1 LTSYLMASMV
11 FLVLWFVILIRYFN
25 LPLAAL
31 LCLSSFGLGVAF
43 PFSVVHMGLQE
54 ALVLYGLLIPITGMG
69 IFLLNRHAFEP
80 APASVE
86 GTTGPTAVEAT
97 ATTSAAD
104 DIVEKAII
112 NGQTAS
118 LKEDIW
124 EKARIEEKS
133 VDSHS
138 EPADEF
144 GTPVV
149 EEPLVEVAPE
159 PDSVFL
165 DKVPVEPDTEQI
177 LEEAAAEAES
187 AEEVSVADPEEE
199 TVPVPSPDVAD
210 AVRSEDHTATEPQLS
225 SEDLVSMAVRLT
237 GDGEYEEAMRLLER
251 VLLTTPAVE
260 TLCLAVVEMST
271 VYQHLGQYRMASD
284 LLKVFLDDPE
294 TGTHPLSVLLSQK
307 MRFSSQLD
315 RLLREAGTPELP
327 YRQVPAELVNQAFN
341 TVTRV

>member
-1 LTSYLMASMV
+1 
-11 FLVLWFVILIRYFN
+11 
-25 LPLAAL
+25 
-31 LCLSSFGLGVAF
+31 
-43 PFSVVHMGLQE
+43 
-54 ALVLYGLLIPITGMG
+54 
-69 IFLLNRHAFEP
+69 
-80 APASVE
+80 PASVE

-118 LKEDIW
+118 LKEDIR

-210 AVRSEDHTATEPQLS
+210 TVRSEDHTATEPQLS

-237 GDGEYEEAMRLLER
+237 G
-251 VLLTTPAVE
+251 
-260 TLCLAVVEMST
+260 
-271 VYQHLGQYRMASD
+271 
-284 LLKVFLDDPE
+284 
-294 TGTHPLSVLLSQK
+294 
-307 MRFSSQLD
+307 
-315 RLLREAGTPELP
+315 
-327 YRQVPAELVNQAFN
+327 
-341 TVTRV
+341 